1 MTQVERYETVI
12 VGGGQAGLSVGYH
25 LKQQG
30 RSFVLLDASERIG
43 DSWRN
48 RWDSLRLYSP
58 AFRDGLP
65 GMPFPA
71 PRTTYPTKDEM
82 GDYLEAY
89 ATRFELPVRSGTAVE
104 TLTMEGGRYSA
115 NAGNERF
122 EADNVVVATG
132 VFRKPY
138 TPEFAGELDPRITQ
152 LHSSDYRNLSQLQ
165 DGPVLVVGASHS
177 GSDIAHEASASHD
190 VILSG
195 TDTGQIPVPIES
207 RRGRLGFRVLVFAGT
222 HLLNVD
228 TPMGRKMR
236 PHIRHGGG
244 PLLRYRRKD
253 LLAAGVERV
262 VGRTVGV
269 KRGLPVLDDGRV
281 LDVRNVVWCTGF
293 RPDFSWIRV
302 PFERGD
308 GRLPRAVPRR
318 RGVVARLVLHRL
330 AVPALVRVDAHRR
343 QRQRCRTG
351 RAPHRQGAHA
361 AARCEAGRRRA
372 GDRIVIEHVLVWNG
386 RVASVRRPRAPDEAA
401 VSPASR
407 KVELEGRQ
415 ARRSRSSA
423 RGPRPPGVEG
433 DRPSVARSRH

>member
-1 MTQVERYETVI
+1 MTMAQIERYETVI
-12 VGGGQAGLSVGYH
+12 VGGGQAGLSVAYH
-25 LKQQG
+25 LKKQG

-71 PRTTYPTKDEM
+71 PRSTYPTKDEM

-89 ATRFELPVRSGTAVE
+89 AARFELPVRSGTAVE

-132 VFRKPY
+132 VFKKPY
-138 TPEFAGELDPRITQ
+138 TPGFAGELDPSITQ

-165 DGPVLVVGASHS
+165 EGPVLVVGAAHS
-177 GSDIAHEASASHD
+177 GSDIAYEASAAHE

-222 HLLNVD
+222 HLLNAD

-236 PHIRHGGG
+236 PHVRHGGG

-262 VGRTVGV
+262 IGRTAGV

-281 LDVRNVVWCTGF
+281 VDVRNVVWCTGF

-302 PFERGD
+302 PFESGADGYPVQYRGAVASSP
-308 GRLPRAVPRR
+308 GLYFTGLPFLHSFASMLIAGSARDAER
-318 RGVVARLVLHRL
+318 VARHIVEKRTPRL
-330 AVPALVRVDAHRR
+330 QAK
-343 QRQRCRTG
+343 
-351 RAPHRQGAHA
+351 
-361 AARCEAGRRRA
+361 
-372 GDRIVIEHVLVWNG
+372 
-386 RVASVRRPRAPDEAA
+386 PDEVALA
-401 VSPASR
+401 TAS
-407 KVELEGRQ
+407 
-415 ARRSRSSA
+415 
-423 RGPRPPGVEG
+423 
-433 DRPSVARSRH
+433 